1 MVDQSRKLPAISYNT
16 GSAMTMAAAIKNDTA
31 DTSAWSKPGLI
42 ASIDILRDL
51 ASVEALWRGLESEQ
65 TSFTPYQRFDFVAAW
80 QRQVGER
87 EGLVPF
93 IVIGY
98 DAEHRPLL
106 LLPLALRHA
115 YGARCAGFM
124 GGKHSTFNM
133 ALWDRNFVTQATQAD
148 LEGLISAIS
157 QRAEADLFALHQQPL
172 CWRDLPN
179 PLALLPHQQ
188 SANDCPLLTMEPG
201 AAPATLISNSFRRR
215 LKGKERKLQALPG
228 YRYHVASTNAD
239 ITRLLDWF
247 FRIKPLRMAEQ
258 KLPNV
263 FADPGIEDF
272 IRLACTTP
280 LANGRH
286 VIDIHAL
293 ECDEEVI
300 AIFAGVAD
308 GHRFSMMF
316 NTYTISASAKYSPGL
331 ILMRDIV
338 DDYAGQDYRALD
350 LGIGSD
356 DYKRLFCKSDEPIFD
371 SFIALSQRGRLA
383 AGIMSG
389 LNRTKRLVKHNPAL
403 FEMAQKLRNAFG

>member
-1 MVDQSRKLPAISYNT
+1 
-16 GSAMTMAAAIKNDTA
+16 MTMAAAIDDGTA
-31 DTSAWSKPGLI
+31 DTSASSKSGRI
-42 ASIDILRDL
+42 AGIDIVHDL
-51 ASVEALWRGLESEQ
+51 ASAEAVWRGLENEQ
-65 TSFTPYQRFDFVAAW
+65 ASFTPYQRFDFVAAW

-93 IVIGY
+93 VVIAY
-98 DAEHRPLL
+98 DAERRPLL

-133 ALWDRNFVTQATQAD
+133 ALWDRGFAASATQAD
-148 LEGLISAIS
+148 LESLISAIS
-157 QRAEADLFALHQQPL
+157 ERAEADVFALHQQPL
-172 CWRDLPN
+172 RWRDLPN
-179 PLALLPHQQ
+179 PLALLPHQP

-201 AAPATLISNSFRRR
+201 AAPATLVSNSFRRR
-215 LKGKERKLQALPG
+215 LKGKERKLQPLPG
-228 YRYHVASTNAD
+228 YRYHVASTEAD

-247 FRIKPLRMAEQ
+247 FRVKPQRMAEQ

-272 IRLACTTP
+272 IRLACATP
-280 LANGRH
+280 LANGHH

-308 GHRFSMMF
+308 GYRFSMMF
-316 NTYTISASAKYSPGL
+316 NTYTMSASSKFSPGL
-331 ILMRDIV
+331 ILMRDII
-338 DDYAGQDYRALD
+338 DHYAGQDYRAFD

-356 DYKRLFCKSDEPIFD
+356 DYKRLFCKDDEPIFD
-371 SFIALSQRGRLA
+371 SFIALSQRGKLA
-383 AGIMSG
+383 AGVMSG

-403 FEMAQKLRNAFG
+403 LEMAQKLRNAFS